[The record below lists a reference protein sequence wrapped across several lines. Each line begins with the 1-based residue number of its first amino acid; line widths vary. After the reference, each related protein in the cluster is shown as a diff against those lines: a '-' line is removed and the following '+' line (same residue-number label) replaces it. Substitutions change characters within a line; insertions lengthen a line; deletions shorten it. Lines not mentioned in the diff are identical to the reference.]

1 MLSQNRDTLPDHIMS
16 SVSEDDRMVVE
27 QIMLVAQA
35 AFLGL
40 NISAA
45 SVQVDNGKYLVT
57 TPFEGK
63 RTTVALADLRAIAN
77 YNPARIADIRVL
89 LSETHGPRL
98 RIDIC
103 NEATRMPCSQLDI
116 LRVAKRSK
124 YTT

>member
-1 MLSQNRDTLPDHIMS
+1 MLSQNRNELPEQILS

-35 AFLGL
+35 AFHSL

-45 SVQVDNGKYLVT
+45 SIQVDNGKYLVT

-63 RTTVALADLRAIAN
+63 RTTVTLADLRAIAN
-77 YNPARIADIRVL
+77 YNPARIADIRVC

-116 LRVAKRSK
+116 LRVSKRSK
-124 YTT
+124 YTA